1 MLQSIDNKVGQNL
14 LEAGKI
20 DPDMLD
26 AAIRDA
32 HQSGDRLDQV
42 IRRMKVC
49 DDDDVLKAVANALH
63 LDFVK
68 LADHKPEAE
77 ALQLVPAAMAEHYG
91 IVPLRLEDDMLVIAT
106 AEPQD
111 MYVVDELHR
120 QLGVEIEP
128 VVSQRAEIDKAYNR
142 FYGIG
147 GAVMQHLSQEVPML
161 DEDNDEEFALSD
173 NIDIDDMAADATI
186 IKFVNKL
193 VQEAMR
199 DRATD
204 IHVEP
209 MEREL
214 RIRYRI
220 DGMLYEAPIPPSIK
234 RFQAAIISRIKIM
247 ADLNIAERRLP
258 QDGKIKIK
266 MSDKEFDLRVA
277 TVPTPYGESIAIR
290 ILSRDSE
297 MTTLE
302 KLGFSGKHMDLMR
315 QMITK
320 PYGILFVTGPTGS
333 GKSTTLYAALSEIN
347 QVDKKILTI
356 EDPIEYRI
364 PGVTQI
370 QVNPPIGLTFARIL
384 RTTLRLDPDVIMVGE
399 TRDPETAKITI
410 ATAMTGHL
418 VFSTLHTNDACG
430 AFTRLTDMGVEP
442 FLIASSVEGVLAQR
456 LVRVLC
462 PVCKQPYKPDDDLI
476 RQLNMTREDPSNIQ
490 FMRPA
495 GCESCRYTGYSGR
508 TSIVEIVKM
517 DEAVRR
523 MVVNNSSASQVKA
536 TAMKHGMKPIRYAGW
551 EKIKTGMTT
560 CDEVLRVTMEDEFN
574 DEFGAELAST
584 EENQAQGSHATEA
597 GLGSNGDMAQGSM
610 PPDPE
615 PPTPPEDVGIE
626 L

>member
-1 MLQSIDNKVGQNL
+1 MIQSTDQQMGQIL
-14 LEAGKI
+14 IEMGALDPGK
-20 DPDMLD
+20 LD
-26 AAIRDA
+26 AAVRDA
-32 HQSGDRLDQV
+32 HKSGDRLEAV
-42 IRRMKVC
+42 LVKMGLVEEEKV
-49 DDDDVLKAVANALH
+49 LEAVAKSLH
-63 LDFVK
+63 LPFYRTQD
-68 LADHKPEAE
+68 LHPQEA
-77 ALQLVPAAMAEHYG
+77 AFNFVPAELAEHYG
-91 IVPLRLEDDMLVIAT
+91 VLPLEFEDGLLTIAT
-106 AEPQD
+106 STPHD
-111 MYVVDELHR
+111 MFMLDELRR
-120 QLGVEIEP
+120 QLGVEVDVAVASAKEIE
-128 VVSQRAEIDKAYNR
+128 KARNNV
-142 FYGIG
+142 YGI
-147 GAVMQHLSQEVPML
+147 ARSVLDRLSQDSGSDDPSNAEVSL
-161 DEDNDEEFALSD
+161 TD
-173 NIDIDDMAADATI
+173 NIDIDEMAADATI
-186 IKFVNKL
+186 IRFVNQL
-193 VQEAMR
+193 IQEAMR

-220 DGMLYEAPIPPSIK
+220 DGMLYEAPIPPAIK
-234 RFQAAIISRIKIM
+234 KFQAAIISRFKIM

-266 MSDKEFDLRVA
+266 MGEKEFDLRVA

-302 KLGFSGKHMDLMR
+302 RLGFSGDHMSLMR
-315 QMITK
+315 QMISK
-320 PYGILFVTGPTGS
+320 PYGIVFVTGPTGS

-347 QVDKKILTI
+347 SVDRKILTI

-462 PVCKQPYKPDDDLI
+462 PRCKQTYEPDPDLI
-476 RQLNMTREDPSNIQ
+476 RQVNMTREDASQ
-490 FMRPA
+490 FAFKRPA
-495 GCESCRYTGYSGR
+495 GCEACRYTGYAGR
-508 TSIVEIVKM
+508 TAILEMVRMNES
-517 DEAVRR
+517 VRR
-523 MVVNNSSASQVKA
+523 KVVSNSSASEIKGV
-536 TAMKHGMKPIRYAGW
+536 AMKQGMRPIRFDGW
-551 EKIKTGMTT
+551 EKIKQGVTT
-560 CDEVLRVTMEDEFN
+560 PDEVLRVTMEDEFN
-574 DEFGAELAST
+574 DEFDPQVVEDGAKEAAPGPLPEL
-584 EENQAQGSHATEA
+584 
-597 GLGSNGDMAQGSM
+597 
-610 PPDPE
+610 P
-615 PPTPPEDVGIE
+615 DVGIE
-626 L
+626 VR